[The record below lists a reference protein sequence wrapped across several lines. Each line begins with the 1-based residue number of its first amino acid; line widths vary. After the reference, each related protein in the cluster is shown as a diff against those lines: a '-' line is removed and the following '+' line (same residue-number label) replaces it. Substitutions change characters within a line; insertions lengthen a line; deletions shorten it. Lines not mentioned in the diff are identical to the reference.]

1 MKYLKKFEAIIIP
14 SKSLGSGKSNLT
26 FNELVEY
33 GRENGFDV
41 VKWDEFYN
49 SIPKEDRE
57 NVPPRHAPFFALFH
71 PVNNRPMFVCNIP
84 MIDRSMVDDIIQHEK
99 IHSEQS
105 KKRSGLSYQL
115 PNPNKAKE
123 YFSNKDEI
131 MAFSWTIANGIMKYR
146 KRSKKDLKMEDLIKI
161 LDSGVFPEYQIWS
174 TIKSIRDTR
183 IINRYRKY
191 IYLYLEEMLGDASTP
206 HTTL

>member
-57 NVPPRHAPFFALFH
+57 NVPPRHAPFFALREEILLLRYSKL
-71 PVNNRPMFVCNIP
+71 V
-84 MIDRSMVDDIIQHEK
+84 IIQ
-99 IHSEQS
+99 IYYFN
-105 KKRSGLSYQL
+105 LPYQ
-115 PNPNKAKE
+115 
-123 YFSNKDEI
+123 
-131 MAFSWTIANGIMKYR
+131 
-146 KRSKKDLKMEDLIKI
+146 
-161 LDSGVFPEYQIWS
+161 
-174 TIKSIRDTR
+174 
-183 IINRYRKY
+183 
-191 IYLYLEEMLGDASTP
+191 
-206 HTTL
+206 